1 MAEAV
6 AVRAVPPSVLLD
18 CWRQGMGP
26 KSEHKG
32 KVLVAAW
39 KRSVAEVPLRC

>member
-1 MAEAV
+1 
-6 AVRAVPPSVLLD
+6 VLLD

-39 KRSVAEVPLRC
+39 KRSVTEAPLRC